1 VSRRTFFWGFFW
13 ILIGLLFVFHVAG
26 GWYFSSEVI
35 DDGFTPNPDPFL
47 VPSGDYQVEEV
58 QYDSELGPM
67 DALYLP
73 AAGSTWVIHVHGKGA
88 TPAEAAPL
96 FGPLQQAGYP
106 QLSITYRNDDGQP
119 MDPSGYYQY
128 GVTEWEDVSGA
139 VDYALANGAEQII
152 LSGFSTG
159 AAHIM
164 SFLSHRALDSVD
176 GVLMDSP
183 NLDMAAAVD
192 LAASQREL
200 PLLPITVP
208 ATLTEVA
215 KFFTSMRIGVNWNT
229 IDYVSD
235 ADVTIRQ
242 PVLVHHG
249 TDDMTVPIEVSIA
262 FEEQKPD
269 LIDLIEVQGADH
281 VESYTVEPEQYTESV
296 LGFLAQ
302 VG

>member
-1 VSRRTFFWGFFW
+1 MSRRTFFWGFFW
-13 ILIGLLFVFHVAG
+13 ALIALLFVFHVAG
-26 GWYFSSEVI
+26 GWYFSSELI
-35 DDGFTPNPDPFL
+35 EDGFVPNPDPYL

-58 QYDSELGPM
+58 QYESPLGPM

-73 AAGSTWVIHVHGKGA
+73 AAGTTWVIHVHGKGA
-88 TPAEAAPL
+88 TPDEAAPL

-139 VDYALANGAEQII
+139 VDYALAAGAERII

-159 AAHIM
+159 AAHTM
-164 SFLSHRALDSVD
+164 AFLSRRALDSVD
-176 GVLMDSP
+176 GVLFDSP
-183 NLDMAAAVD
+183 NLDLSEAVG

-208 ATLTEVA
+208 PTLTEVA
-215 KFFTSMRIGVNWNT
+215 KFFTSMRIGVNWET
-229 IDYVSD
+229 LDYVSD
-235 ADVTIRQ
+235 ADVIIRQ

-262 FEEQKPD
+262 FEEQSPE
-269 LIDLIEVQGADH
+269 LIELIEVEGADH
-281 VESYTVEPEQYTESV
+281 VESYDVEPEEYVESV
-296 LGFLAQ
+296 LEFLSQ
-302 VG
+302 LG